1 MLRRSHLAALQDAF
15 QVHPVVT
22 LVGPRQC
29 GKTTLALEHARR
41 LGRSRSV
48 LHLDLEDPAALA
60 RLDNPVLALEDAR
73 GLVVIDEVQR
83 RPDLFPVLR
92 VLVDRGPRDRKFLL
106 LGSASGQLLRQ
117 GAESLAGR
125 SAFLELTPFS
135 LHEGAQ
141 QRRLWL
147 RGGYPRAYL
156 ARADA
161 DAFTWLDHY
170 VSTFLERDIPSLGIR
185 VPAPALRRFWLMLAH
200 VHGQLF
206 NASELGRAFGAKN
219 TTIQHYLD
227 ILESA
232 FMVRVLRP
240 WHENLSK
247 RQVKTPKVY
256 FRDSGLLHLLLGLR
270 SAAALDVHPAV
281 GASWEGFALE
291 EVIRALR
298 LRPGECHFWSTHADA
313 ELDLLT
319 FQGTRRVGYKF
330 KRSDAPKVTKSMR
343 VAVSDLRLD
352 HLYVVMPGKE
362 RYPLDGRITAIGL
375 QALIDLT
382 AARGSSRR
390 APRRKSG

>member
-1 MLRRSHLAALQDAF
+1 MLRRDNLAALQDAF
-15 QVHPVVT
+15 RVHPVVT
-22 LVGPRQC
+22 LVGPRQS
-29 GKTTLALEHARR
+29 GKTTLALEYARK
-41 LGRSRSV
+41 LGKSHPV
-48 LHLDLEDPAALA
+48 LHLDLEDPASLA
-60 RLDNPVLALEDAR
+60 RLDNPVLALEETR

-106 LGSASGQLLRQ
+106 LGSASGQLLKQ
-117 GAESLAGR
+117 GSESLAGR

-135 LHEGAQ
+135 AHEGAVPS
-141 QRRLWL
+141 RLWL
-147 RGGYPRAYL
+147 RGGFPRAYL
-156 ARADA
+156 AKADA
-161 DAFTWLDHY
+161 DAFNWLDHY

-206 NASELGRAFGAKN
+206 NASELGRSFGA
-219 TTIQHYLD
+219 THATVQHYVD
-227 ILESA
+227 ILEST

-247 RQVKTPKVY
+247 RQVKSPKVY

-270 SAAALDVHPAV
+270 TAAARDVHPAV

-291 EVIRALR
+291 QVIRALR

-319 FQGTRRVGYKF
+319 FQGTKRVGYEF
-330 KRSDAPKVTKSMR
+330 KRADAPKVSKFMR
-343 VAVSDLRLD
+343 VALTDLGLD

-362 RYPLDGRITAIGL
+362 RYPLDARITAVGL
-375 QALIDLT
+375 EALLQETRPRKD
-382 AARGSSRR
+382 RR
-390 APRRKSG
+390 RR

>member
-1 MLRRSHLAALQDAF
+1 MIRNEALSTLKAAF
-15 QVHPVVT
+15 RVHPVVT

-29 GKTTLALEHARR
+29 GKTTLAAEYTRR
-41 LGRSRSV
+41 LGKRTPI

-60 RLDNPVLALEDAR
+60 RLEQPMLALEETR
-73 GLVVIDEVQR
+73 GLVVLDEVQR

-106 LGSASGQLLRQ
+106 LGSASGDFLRQ
-117 GAESLAGR
+117 GSESLAGR
-125 SAFLELTPFS
+125 TAFLELTPFS
-135 LHEGAQ
+135 AHE
-141 QRRLWL
+141 RTTLSRLWL

-156 ARADA
+156 ARTDA
-161 DAFTWLDHY
+161 AAFTWLDQY
-170 VSTFLERDIPSLGIR
+170 VSTFLERDIPFFGVR

-206 NASELGRAFGAKN
+206 NASELGRALGASH

-227 ILESA
+227 ILAST

-247 RQVKTPKVY
+247 RQVKSPKIY

-270 SAAALDVHPAV
+270 SAAARDVHPAV

-291 EVIRALR
+291 SVIRKLR
-298 LRPGECHFWSTHADA
+298 LRADECYFWATHADA

-319 FQGTRRVGYKF
+319 FQGTRRVGYEF
-330 KRSDAPKVTKSMR
+330 KRADAPKVTKSMR
-343 VAVSDLRLD
+343 QAQADLGLD
-352 HLYVVMPGKE
+352 HLYVVTPGKD
-362 RYPLDGRITAIGL
+362 RYTLDKGITAVGL
-375 QALIDLT
+375 STLL
-382 AARGSSRR
+382 G
-390 APRRKSG
+390 